1 MFLELT
7 SVDLVPLLWIS
18 NFTIACIL
26 FGLILVI
33 QFVHYPSFH
42 WIDKDKFVDFEKFHS
57 RSISFI
63 VLPLMVLELAI
74 AISLLFTIIDFY
86 ILIFA
91 NLASIILIWLSTFLL
106 SVPCHSTLISGKDD
120 AVITKLIKTNWIRT
134 ILWGIRV
141 VSLFYVLF
149 MELD

>member
-7 SVDLVPLLWIS
+7 SVDLVPLLWMS
-18 NFTIACIL
+18 NFTIACML

-33 QFVHYPSFH
+33 QFVHYPSFR
-42 WIDKDKFVDFEKFHS
+42 WVDENKFVDFEHFHS

-63 VLPLMVLELAI
+63 VLPLMVLELVI

-86 ILIFA
+86 IFIYA
-91 NLASIILIWLSTFLL
+91 NLVSIMLIWLSTFLL
-106 SVPCHSTLISGKDD
+106 SVPCHNALMNGKDD